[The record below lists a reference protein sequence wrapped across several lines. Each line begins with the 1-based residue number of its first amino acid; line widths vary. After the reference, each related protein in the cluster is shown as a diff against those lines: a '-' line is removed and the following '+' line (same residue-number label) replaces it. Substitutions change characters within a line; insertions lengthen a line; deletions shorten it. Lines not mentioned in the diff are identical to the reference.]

1 MVPRDFGNGD
11 RTPEYTYPV
20 IVGVDGATGLN
31 LLHHS
36 AIPVMICHSI
46 DADG

>member
-20 IVGVDGATGLN
+20 IVGVDGE
-31 LLHHS
+31 LLAS
-36 AIPVMICHSI
+36 TCYTTQQSRS
-46 DADG
+46 